1 MQAILEERMAT
12 ADLFRSASLLCRGA
26 RLEKLEHTERGILFV
41 LSGAGLTDADAE
53 YRTGRALVNPL
64 ELKLHLNK
72 LRDQMFD
79 KRSREARDDS
89 GSRNYAR
96 QDRR

>member
-1 MQAILEERMAT
+1 MEAILEERMST
-12 ADLFRSASLLCRGA
+12 ADLFRTASLLCRGA

-41 LSGAGLTDADAE
+41 LTGAGLRESDAE
-53 YRTGRALVNPL
+53 YRTGRARVNPL
-64 ELKLHLNK
+64 ELKLHLNQ

-79 KRSREARDDS
+79 KRSREGRDDR
-89 GSRNYAR
+89 GIRDHAR